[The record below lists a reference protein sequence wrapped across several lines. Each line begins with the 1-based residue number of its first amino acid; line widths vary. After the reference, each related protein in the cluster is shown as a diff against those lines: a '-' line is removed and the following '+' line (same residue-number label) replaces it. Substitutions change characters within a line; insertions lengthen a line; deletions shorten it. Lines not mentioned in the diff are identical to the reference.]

1 MESDKSDLDLIERYL
16 NGSLS
21 AHEIDLVER
30 RIEDDRE
37 FARKLRLRKTF
48 PHVMK
53 PGEVDKENQ
62 PGLQDFSW
70 EFDLKSRR
78 NIHWKGILLLTLLV
92 IPAILFTYF
101 YVTDPPEAADEPK
114 EVSIAPAHD
123 PVTALPVAN
132 TSEPSGNIQTSQTN
146 QPSQPSQ
153 TSQTSQPS
161 QTSQTQIDNTIN
173 ASGEPFILV
182 SPNDG
187 ALIDRTGEISFRW
200 QQIPDSI
207 THIYIIAEST
217 QNVIWWR
224 AVRTGIREFN
234 VPASHF
240 RAGKYRWYV
249 GMKKTMRSFSISE

>member
-1 MESDKSDLDLIERYL
+1 METDKSDLDLIERYL

-30 RIEDDRE
+30 RIEGDRE

-53 PGEVDKENQ
+53 PGEEGTADE

-70 EFDLKSRR
+70 EFDLKPRR

-114 EVSIAPAHD
+114 EVSIDPAHD
-123 PVTALPVAN
+123 PVTALPVAD
-132 TSEPSGNIQTSQTN
+132 TSEPSGIIQL
-146 QPSQPSQ
+146 SQ
-153 TSQTSQPS
+153 TSH
-161 QTSQTQIDNTIN
+161 TQIDNNIN
-173 ASGEPFILV
+173 ASTEPFILV

-187 ALIDRTGEISFRW
+187 ALIDRTTEISFRW

-207 THIYIIAEST
+207 THIYIISEST
-217 QNVIWWR
+217 QSIIWWR
-224 AVRTGIREFN
+224 AVKSGVREFR
-234 VPASHF
+234 VPAHHF

-249 GMKKTMRSFSISE
+249 GIKKNMRRFTISE

>member
-16 NGSLS
+16 NGDLS
-21 AHEIDLVER
+21 AHEIGLVEKR
-30 RIEDDRE
+30 LKHDRE

-123 PVTALPVAN
+123 PVTALPVAD

-146 QPSQPSQ
+146 QPSQ
-153 TSQTSQPS
+153 TSQA
-161 QTSQTQIDNTIN
+161 QIDNTIN

-217 QNVIWWR
+217 QRVIWWR